1 MKRKIRLGISVILS
15 SIALTACGTG
25 SGHSVLSSSDV
36 SGLVS
41 EGKELLEA
49 GNLTEASE
57 KFCQAMEE
65 NPKDI
70 DARIG
75 TAKVQIARG
84 DYTSAERSLQMA
96 AKIQPD
102 EQVIY
107 QTYLELG
114 ETSGSEAVYRR
125 LTTLANNYQQEWFAD
140 QYVPNEPTADI
151 AEGDYQEK
159 IEVALKAEEGAEIL
173 YQLKVNNEYQ
183 SQMTYQEPIAIRRG
197 HTVLTAYAVKD
208 GVPGKSI
215 TLEYDCDYPPEV
227 IEFADPVIELMCR
240 AQLGLEEGEITD
252 VDCEEI
258 EELDTYYLYDLG
270 YEYEEIE
277 NMKIH
282 TLEDLKYFPYLY
294 YLSLEEQTEI
304 EDWSVLSQT
313 AIQNLYLYRC
323 GITDI
328 GFIKDMK
335 NLYYLD
341 LQGNEIEDIS
351 VIQDLDYLEYVTISG
366 NPIKDISPVFKLK
379 NLYSLSVSGDQIDSL
394 DPIIQMSSLERLTVS
409 KGMNL
414 DYNDLR
420 QLSNLTYLNLNSC
433 DVTDVS
439 FVKEM
444 AKLERLYLSNTE
456 VTDLS
461 PVTSLKNLEYL
472 YIHGTPVT
480 DEQVS
485 ELRNQLPKCEIR
497 N

>member
-140 QYVPNEPTADI
+140 QYIPDEPTADI

-258 EELDTYYLYDLG
+258 TDMDTYCLYELG
-270 YEYEEIE
+270 YGYDEIE

-282 TLEDLKYFPYLY
+282 TLKDLKHFPYLT
-294 YLSLEEQTEI
+294 YLNLNDQTEV
-304 EDWSVLSQT
+304 EDWDVLSQT
-313 AIQNLYLYRC
+313 AIYDLSLSRC

-328 GFIKDMK
+328 GFIKNMK
-335 NLYYLD
+335 SLYWLD
-341 LQGNEIEDIS
+341 IPRNEIEDIS
-351 VIQDLDYLEYVTISG
+351 AIQGMEDLEYVSISG
-366 NPIKDISPVFKLK
+366 NPIKDISPVFTLK

-394 DPIIQMSSLERLTVS
+394 DSIIQMPGLERLDVYNG
-409 KGMNL
+409 KNL
-414 DYNDLR
+414 DYNSLT
-420 QLSNLTYLNLNSC
+420 QLNNLTSLSLDSC
-433 DVTDVS
+433 DVTDIS
-439 FVKEM
+439 FVKELT
-444 AKLERLYLSNTE
+444 KLEYLYLEETE
-456 VTDLS
+456 VADLS

-472 YIHGTPVT
+472 SLYGTPVT